1 MSVQLKGQ
9 RRYNYLP
16 HPISEYGPYRAL
28 PTDNVLTLLA
38 RKDQA
43 CWNLWYLSDGSI
55 DTWHKIVVQPS
66 NETYVE
72 GSRQIGS
79 ALAMRYRLMET
90 QFDGVTLRHQVLY
103 LPPSEFLAWFESQG
117 GYRSLPFFVAY
128 AKLAGPVLSLINE
141 GLAARKGLLD
151 ANAHLIE

>member
-1 MSVQLKGQ
+1 MIGGHQHGGCIQIVDDKAEQVVQLFQ
-9 RRYNYLP
+9 R
-16 HPISEYGPYRAL
+16 GGYRAL

-66 NETYVE
+66 NEKYVE

-90 QFDGVTLRHQVLY
+90 QFDGVTLRHQVL
-103 LPPSEFLAWFESQG
+103 FESQG